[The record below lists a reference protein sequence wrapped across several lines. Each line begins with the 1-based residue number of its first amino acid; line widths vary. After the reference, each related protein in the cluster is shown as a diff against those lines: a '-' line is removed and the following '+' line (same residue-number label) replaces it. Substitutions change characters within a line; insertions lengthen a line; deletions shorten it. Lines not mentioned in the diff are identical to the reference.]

1 MNPEPSLTHHA
12 HGIAK
17 NGKSFALASRIFAP
31 TTREQVAALY
41 AWCRRADDAIDLSP
55 TEHRAAA
62 LETLRAELE
71 SVYRGEPQ
79 TDSVLRAFAFVVHE
93 HAIPRRLPAAL
104 LDGMQ
109 TDLGAVRFTT
119 RVELL
124 DYCYRV
130 ASTVGLMLCCVFG
143 VKDRRAERHAVH
155 LGLAMQLTNI
165 ARDVRED
172 WERDRL
178 YIPREILERHGLASL
193 DPGQGALPASARVG
207 LGEALVELLEL
218 ADGYYASATR
228 GLGYLPRRAAFAVAA
243 ARWIYADIGRVIARR
258 GYDVFAP
265 RAVVSGWRKLL
276 LCARAVFSVPWF
288 TRQHPPLPHT
298 SPITS
303 TPGSSAHARELV
315 RL

>member
-1 MNPEPSLTHHA
+1 MTHHA
-12 HGIAK
+12 HGIAR
-17 NGKSFALASRIFAP
+17 NGKSFALASRIFDS

-55 TEHRAAA
+55 IEHRAAA

-71 SVYRGEPQ
+71 SVFRHEPQ
-79 TDSVLRAFAFVVHE
+79 TDPVLRAFAGVVYE

-109 TDLGAVRFTT
+109 ADLGAVRFKT
-119 RVELL
+119 RTELL

-172 WERDRL
+172 WQRDRL
-178 YIPREILERHGLASL
+178 YIPREILARHGLAAL
-193 DPGQGALPASARVG
+193 DPGQGALPTSARTG
-207 LGEALVELLEL
+207 LGGALAELLEL
-218 ADGYYASATR
+218 ADGYYASATS

-243 ARWIYADIGRVIARR
+243 ARWIYADIGNVIAR
-258 GYDVFAP
+258 GGHDVFAP
-265 RAVVSGWRKLL
+265 RAVVSAWRKLC
-276 LCARAVFSVPWF
+276 LCVRALFSVPWF
-288 TRQHPPLPHT
+288 TRQRSPLPHT
-298 SPITS
+298 TPIS
-303 TPGSSAHARELV
+303 TPGSSAHARELL